1 MHKRQVVPIQVGI
14 RRREVQGELGSQSR
28 SDEDKKAL
36 CILAVFPIVHLVGI
50 HCKNAIGQKLVS
62 AEVYNIKTLSA
73 SEPNHR
79 VKAMS
84 VCPLNPLR
92 VGSLLKDTYKEL
104 RCFVSAENVFYM
116 IMFEVQCVMI
126 NSTKVYFLKKCS
138 FSHYFFDSSLSS
150 EKKIIKTSFSVER
163 NQNKFHYF

>member
-1 MHKRQVVPIQVGI
+1 
-14 RRREVQGELGSQSR
+14 
-28 SDEDKKAL
+28 
-36 CILAVFPIVHLVGI
+36 VHLVGI

-116 IMFEVQCVMI
+116 IMFEGQ
-126 NSTKVYFLKKCS
+126 Y
-138 FSHYFFDSSLSS
+138 Y
-150 EKKIIKTSFSVER
+150 
-163 NQNKFHYF
+163 

>member
-14 RRREVQGELGSQSR
+14 RRREVQGEFGSQSR

-116 IMFEVQCVMI
+116 IMFEGQ
-126 NSTKVYFLKKCS
+126 Y
-138 FSHYFFDSSLSS
+138 Y
-150 EKKIIKTSFSVER
+150 
-163 NQNKFHYF
+163 

>member
-14 RRREVQGELGSQSR
+14 RRREVQGEFGSQSR

-62 AEVYNIKTLSA
+62 AEVNNIKTLSA

-79 VKAMS
+79 VKGMP
-84 VCPLNPLR
+84 VRPLNPLR

-104 RCFVSAENVFYM
+104 RSFVSAEDVFYI
-116 IMFEVQCVMI
+116 IMFEVQCMMI
-126 NSTKVYFLKKCS
+126 NSTKGLFSNGIIENSINS
-138 FSHYFFDSSLSS
+138 F
-150 EKKIIKTSFSVER
+150 
-163 NQNKFHYF
+163 

>member
-14 RRREVQGELGSQSR
+14 RRREVQGEFGSQSR

-50 HCKNAIGQKLVS
+50 HCKNAMGQKLIS

-79 VKAMS
+79 VKGMP
-84 VCPLNPLR
+84 VRPLNPLR

-104 RCFVSAENVFYM
+104 RRFVSAEDVFYM
-116 IMFEVQCVMI
+116 IMFEVQYMVI
-126 NSTKVYFLKKCS
+126 NSTKGLFFNGIIENSINS
-138 FSHYFFDSSLSS
+138 F
-150 EKKIIKTSFSVER
+150 
-163 NQNKFHYF
+163 